1 MKFAIVYAAA
11 PALALCAFA
20 GHAGAQATAPSGA
33 LSPAAP
39 ANAAPTSPGQNSA
52 TPKAPGQ
59 ADQQPAAAGQQTG
72 VPQAPAA
79 TQSTPSNSSMPSPD
93 TSGARPSTPP
103 PNPADLGAPPASQG
117 EAPTNPVPQPLI
129 QNAPGAPVGAP
140 GTTSAQG
147 ALPVVPPTG
156 GPVVSLEEAIKRAKT
171 VDHNYNSA
179 VVDSGTANAQKT
191 IARADLLPNVDYH
204 NQFIYTEPQRP
215 YNRSSAAL
223 AGTPAPIF
231 IANNTVH
238 EYVTQGVVTETV
250 GFARFA
256 TLQKAYADA
265 AAAKAKLEIARRG
278 LVATV
283 VGAYYGLLSAQEK
296 YTIAVQALD
305 EANRFLTVS
314 QQLEAGGEAARA
326 DVLKAQ
332 LTQQQRDRDLRD
344 AELAAIKARLDLGVL
359 LFPDPTTPYSLATD
373 LFHPPALSSRE
384 DMAAAI
390 KNASPDV
397 KAAMAELRA
406 SEFGVRASRAAYFP
420 DLSLAYN
427 YGIDSD
433 HLAVHEPDGIRNL
446 GYAATAT
453 LDIPVW
459 DWFATHAKVK
469 QSELQRDLA
478 KVDLTAAQRRTIAAF
493 QEFYGEAEVASS
505 QMASLNR
512 SVADATEALRLTTDK
527 YRAGEGAVLEVVD
540 AQNTLV
546 TAESARADGLVRYYT
561 SLANL
566 QTMTGNLP

>member
-1 MKFAIVYAAA
+1 M
-11 PALALCAFA
+11 
-20 GHAGAQATAPSGA
+20 
-33 LSPAAP
+33 
-39 ANAAPTSPGQNSA
+39 QNNA
-52 TPKAPGQ
+52 TPGTG
-59 ADQQPAAAGQQTG
+59 AAAGG
-72 VPQAPAA
+72 VGLAA
-79 TQSTPSNSSMPSPD
+79 
-93 TSGARPSTPP
+93 GA
-103 PNPADLGAPPASQG
+103 AGGQ
-117 EAPTNPVPQPLI
+117 
-129 QNAPGAPVGAP
+129 VGAIP
-140 GTTSAQG
+140 PQG
-147 ALPVVPPTG
+147 A
-156 GPVVSLEEAIKRAKT
+156 GPVVTLEEAIKRAKT

-179 VVDSGTANAQKT
+179 VTDSSVANAQKT
-191 IARADLLPNVDYH
+191 IARADLLPNAVYH

-215 YNRSSAAL
+215 YSVAGSGAAV
-223 AGTPAPIF
+223 GSPAPIF
-231 IANNTVH
+231 IANNTVR
-238 EYVTQGVVTETV
+238 EYITQGVVTETI
-250 GFARFA
+250 GFERIAA
-256 TLQKAYADA
+256 YQKANADA
-265 AAAKAKLEIARRG
+265 AAAKAKLEVARRG

-296 YTIAVQALD
+296 FRIAQQALD

-359 LFPDPTTPYSLATD
+359 LFPDPAQPYSLSTD
-373 LFHPPALSSRE
+373 LFHPPTLSSRE
-384 DMAAAI
+384 DMAAAV
-390 KNASPDV
+390 KNVSPDV
-397 KAAMAELRA
+397 QAAMAAVRA
-406 SEFGVRASRAAYFP
+406 AEFAVRASRAAYFP

-427 YGIDSD
+427 YGIDAD

-469 QSELQRDLA
+469 QSELQRNLA
-478 KVDLTAAQRRTIAAF
+478 KVDLTAAQRRAIAAF

-546 TAESARADGLVRYYT
+546 TAEGARADGLVRYYT